1 MPLKC
6 SRESLIRFGLAKE
19 EDEGGALGS
28 FWGFVAINFEL
39 PGDQSESRANDIRAC
54 TLSVS
59 RSCTG

>member
-1 MPLKC
+1 MDE
-6 SRESLIRFGLAKE
+6 RAK

-59 RSCTG
+59 FMYGVIVHYY